1 LGWLR
6 RQGRGW
12 RSTGSSRDRGLV
24 TGKGLFW
31 SSFPTFVLW
40 PVFEYLDN
48 NYGAILGDLGDKR
61 KAVYRRPQ
69 STFPPFYRKGLI
81 GIWYYNLRSLLKA
94 TSLGHP
100 EDIEAR
106 PQYKER

>member
-1 LGWLR
+1 VAYKE
-6 RQGRGW
+6 Q
-12 RSTGSSRDRGLV
+12 
-24 TGKGLFW
+24 
-31 SSFPTFVLW
+31 
-40 PVFEYLDN
+40 PVSEYLAS
-48 NYGAILGDLGDKR
+48 NYGAILGGPGDKR

-81 GIWYYNLRSLLKA
+81 GVWYYNLRSPLKA

-100 EDIEAR
+100 RDMESR